1 MPNISKVSG
10 DLGNRLCSTAA
21 SCGEWAARPI
31 GHRRTFPK
39 LEDLMFLLIRITAI
53 ALALL
58 ASDVAQA
65 QTTGAAIMPVRD
77 ITGTGQTKPPSREA
91 SPTSRSN
98 INRRSRNERA
108 QDSIAKGICIGC
120 NAK

>member
-1 MPNISKVSG
+1 
-10 DLGNRLCSTAA
+10 
-21 SCGEWAARPI
+21 
-31 GHRRTFPK
+31 
-39 LEDLMFLLIRITAI
+39 MFLMIRITAI
-53 ALALL
+53 VLALL
-58 ASDVAQA
+58 AGDVAQA
-65 QTTGAAIMPVRD
+65 QTSGAAITPVRN

-98 INRRSRNERA
+98 INRRSKNQQV